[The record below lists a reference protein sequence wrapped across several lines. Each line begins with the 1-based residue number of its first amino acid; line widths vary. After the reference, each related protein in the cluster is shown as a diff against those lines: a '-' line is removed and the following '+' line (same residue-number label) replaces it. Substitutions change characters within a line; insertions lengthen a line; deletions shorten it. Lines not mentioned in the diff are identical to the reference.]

1 MNEIINQLAHGGAFI
16 LAAIGFLIFFLTQ
29 IWKAVH
35 VDKSYGEKLITVKQP
50 RNEWLTLIFIL
61 AVGIVVIIRLFTE
74 KNTPTAN
81 MPESYYSVLT
91 GAVILI
97 AGLLFFLAV
106 RTISPTKIFTNGIL
120 VHDYGYVPWGDIR
133 SVDKL
138 PKGGF
143 KAYLIKPR
151 QFKGNTFLIRYD
163 ASQEEELIAVIQKYI
178 C

>member
-16 LAAIGFLIFFLTQ
+16 LAAIGFLIFFVTQ

-35 VDKSYGEKLITVKQP
+35 VEASYGEKVISVKQP
-50 RNEWLTLIFIL
+50 KEEWLTLFFIL
-61 AVGIVVIIRLFTE
+61 GVGVVVVIRLFME
-74 KNTPTAN
+74 KNTVNPN

-97 AGLLFFLAV
+97 AGLLLFLAI

-120 VHDYGYVPWGDIR
+120 VHDYG
-133 SVDKL
+133 SVDKM
-138 PKGGF
+138 PKGKF
-143 KAYLIKPR
+143 QAHLMKPR
-151 QFKGNTFLIRYD
+151 QFKGKSFFIRYD
-163 ASQEEELIAVIQKYI
+163 ASQEEEIIQAIQKYV

>member
-16 LAAIGFLIFFLTQ
+16 LADIGFLIFFVTQ

-35 VDKSYGEKLITVKQP
+35 VEASYGEKVISVKQP
-50 RNEWLTLIFIL
+50 KEEWLTLFFIL
-61 AVGIVVIIRLFTE
+61 GVGVVVVIRLFME
-74 KNTPTAN
+74 KNTVNPN

-97 AGLLFFLAV
+97 AGLLLFLAI

-120 VHDYGYVPWGDIR
+120 VHDYGYVPWEDIR
-133 SVDKL
+133 SVDKM
-138 PKGGF
+138 PKGKF
-143 KAYLIKPR
+143 QAHLMKPR
-151 QFKGNTFLIRYD
+151 QFKGKAFFIRYD
-163 ASQEEELIAVIQKYI
+163 ASQEEEIIQVIQKYV

>member
-1 MNEIINQLAHGGAFI
+1 MNDIINQLAHGGAFI
-16 LAAIGFLIFFLTQ
+16 LAAIGFLIFFLTP

-35 VDKSYGEKLITVKQP
+35 VDKSYGEKLLSVKQP
-50 RNEWLTLIFIL
+50 LKEWLTLLFII
-61 AVGIVVIIRLFTE
+61 AVGVVVVIRLLME
-74 KNTPTAN
+74 RNMPSLN
-81 MPESYYSVLT
+81 MPESYYSVLS

-97 AGLLFFLAV
+97 VGLLIFLAI

-120 VHDYGYVPWGDIR
+120 VHDYGYVPWEDIR

-143 KAYLIKPR
+143 QAHLIKPR
-151 QFKGNTFLIRYD
+151 QFKGKSFLIRYD
-163 ASQEEELIAVIQKYI
+163 ASQEEELIGIIQKYI

>member
-120 VHDYGYVPWGDIR
+120 V
-133 SVDKL
+133 DKL

>member
-1 MNEIINQLAHGGAFI
+1 
-16 LAAIGFLIFFLTQ
+16 
-29 IWKAVH
+29 
-35 VDKSYGEKLITVKQP
+35 
-50 RNEWLTLIFIL
+50 
-61 AVGIVVIIRLFTE
+61 
-74 KNTPTAN
+74 

-120 VHDYGYVPWGDIR
+120 VHDYGYVPWSDIR
-133 SVDKL
+133 SVDRL

-163 ASQEEELIAVIQKYI
+163 SSQEEQLIGVIQKYI

>member
-74 KNTPTAN
+74 KNTPTAYGSGDSHRRPVVFPGSSN
-81 MPESYYSVLT
+81 HQPDKDFYEWYS
-91 GAVILI
+91 
-97 AGLLFFLAV
+97 
-106 RTISPTKIFTNGIL
+106 RT
-120 VHDYGYVPWGDIR
+120 
-133 SVDKL
+133 
-138 PKGGF
+138 
-143 KAYLIKPR
+143 
-151 QFKGNTFLIRYD
+151 
-163 ASQEEELIAVIQKYI
+163 
-178 C
+178 